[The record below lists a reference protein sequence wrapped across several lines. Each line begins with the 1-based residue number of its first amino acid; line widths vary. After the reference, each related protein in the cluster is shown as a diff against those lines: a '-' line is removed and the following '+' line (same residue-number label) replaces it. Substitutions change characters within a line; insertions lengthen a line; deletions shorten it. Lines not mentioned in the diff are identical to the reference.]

1 MNNSVCRKN
10 NDWKGTGFFTKIP
23 YKYKLLPALITN
35 NHIINQKDI
44 INNNIISIYLNNDK
58 KEKIIELDNI
68 E

>member
-1 MNNSVCRKN
+1 MNNSVCRIF
-10 NDWKGTGFFTKIP
+10 NDCKGNGFFTKIP
-23 YKYKLLPALITN
+23 FQSKLLPALITN